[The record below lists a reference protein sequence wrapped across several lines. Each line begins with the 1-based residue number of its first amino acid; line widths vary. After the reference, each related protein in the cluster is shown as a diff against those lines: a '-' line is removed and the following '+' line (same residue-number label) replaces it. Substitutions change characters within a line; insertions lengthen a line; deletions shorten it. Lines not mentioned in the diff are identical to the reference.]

1 MQDSTFPRQRCRPAW
16 WLGAAAL
23 AWSTTAAAQGVA
35 GCVMEADNQL
45 RLACYDRL
53 FREPKPQAPPAKPV
67 AAAPTEPAQPAD
79 RAEALLVATAF
90 TKAWELTPEA
100 KRGTFVVRT
109 YLPNFIL
116 PLHTTSSINR
126 TPSSPTRNF
135 CAMSASLA

>member
-1 MQDSTFPRQRCRPAW
+1 MKKTKASRRSRRAF
-16 WLGAAAL
+16 WLGLAAL
-23 AWSTTAAAQGVA
+23 PWSAAVAAQGVA

-53 FREPKPQAPPAKPV
+53 FREPKPDAPDAKPV

-79 RAEALLVATAF
+79 RPEALLVATAF
-90 TKAWELTPEA
+90 TKAWELTPET

-116 PLHTTSSINR
+116 PLHGTSSINR
-126 TPSSPTRNF
+126 VPTSPTRG
-135 CAMSASLA
+135 AVTGRPD